1 MPSSLSATCIVAAV
15 LRVPG
20 LSEVQQFQRFHR
32 ALDRRTW
39 LARQASRRLLM
50 PLIEAFAPS
59 RALLV
64 APNDT
69 LKRQRSA
76 KIAARG
82 VHHDRG

>member
-1 MPSSLSATCIVAAV
+1 
-15 LRVPG
+15 
-20 LSEVQQFQRFHR
+20 
-32 ALDRRTW
+32 
-39 LARQASRRLLM
+39 M

-69 LKRQRSA
+69 LKPQRSA